1 MRFRK
6 TETKQPPVER
16 SRLHLLAAIL
26 TGSSVVSLGLAT
38 VALRV
43 LSNAERSELLV
54 KLALKEYIESLK
66 STVKPPLIF
75 NRGSWQLVDSSEDVS
90 THTAFPDEND
100 TSKLDVLGLVADGLP
115 IYTGDYYHVYKN
127 PEGSERKHILKLSF
141 HGRIGKDEN
150 RQTALVG
157 QDKEALENP
166 TKLATISMDSLPTL
180 LTADLARQMTSERQL
195 VSLDQFEP
203 ERKKNIEFFRL
214 TVLVN
219 GWLPDIEPNVTFL
232 ATDIGNPPGAL
243 LEDFKIFLD
252 AIPTSIESLDESIDA
267 LSLVYLA
274 KTAMALPIAASQSYI
289 VAELQGNEKSV
300 VTRRRFLQL
309 AAGAAVV
316 GGHLAMGNQTGKL
329 AIDLNSLRKQAD
341 MLAWMMHL
349 PFLVASREP
358 ENFIGRVHSFLAKNE
373 QQIPA
378 IAYFLFVRELVTAYK
393 EMAILQTGAYTS
405 DLQSES
411 LSLWG
416 NLHDTKIGLYALS
429 QSELLGYIRQAI
441 TNFPN
446 LFRTCFGGSAT
457 NLDTSDQFRYLGP
470 HELYTACAYRAE
482 AKGINKEWQIRAV
495 EAWQFPELKAIVES
509 ALAS

>member
-16 SRLHLLAAIL
+16 SRLHLFAAIL
-26 TGSSVVSLGLAT
+26 TGSSVVSLGLTT

-43 LSNAERSELLV
+43 LSDAERSELLV
-54 KLALKEYIESLK
+54 RLALKEYIESLK
-66 STVKPPLIF
+66 STVKPPLLF
-75 NRGSWQLVDSSEDVS
+75 NRGNWQLVSALEDKVINS
-90 THTAFPDEND
+90 LSLTHND
-100 TSKLDVLGLVADGLP
+100 TTKIDILGLVADGLP
-115 IYTGDYYHVYKN
+115 IYTGDYRHVYNN
-127 PEGSERKHILKLSF
+127 PEGSDRNHILKLSF

-157 QDKEALENP
+157 QDTESLENP

-180 LTADLARQMTSERQL
+180 LTADLAAQMTSERQF
-195 VSLDQFEP
+195 VSLDQFDP

-214 TVLVN
+214 TVLAN

-243 LEDFKIFLD
+243 LEDLMIFRD
-252 AIPTSIESLDESIDA
+252 ATPASITSLDKSIDA

-289 VAELQGNEKSV
+289 VAALQGNEKSV

-329 AIDLNSLRKQAD
+329 AIDLNSLRKQAE
-341 MLAWMMHL
+341 MLAWIL
-349 PFLVASREP
+349 QIPFQVVSREP
-358 ENFIGRVHSFLAKNE
+358 EHFIGRVNSFLAKNE

-378 IAYFLFVRELVTAYK
+378 IAYFLFVRELVTTYK

-441 TNFPN
+441 INFPT

-509 ALAS
+509 ALAG